1 MINLIGHIEY
11 LMLSR
16 QCVIVPG
23 LGAVLSQSISAHYD
37 VESGAWLPPVRRFS
51 FNPDLTDN
59 DGLLASSIARAQ
71 RVSYDAACRLL
82 AEAVDAMRHQ
92 LDVER
97 RLSLGR
103 IGELAM
109 DDNQLLTF
117 KPYDAER
124 LSRSAM
130 WLPSVNVK
138 TLAERR
144 AEAAANDE
152 EAIEYNRRNILARTM
167 RRIKVAAVV
176 IALIAVG
183 VALTLPLRVENAQ
196 YASLSIQKSSKQD
209 NQAQQSSLIDRPGK
223 TDNQPV
229 LVLPTFD
236 DAVTVVDTVAYNK
249 QRDAHRRALAQ
260 AKAYEAKAAA
270 AAAYAAQKPEVKP
283 QPQAQPTQVAQS
295 DNNSGRY
302 CLIIASLATMAE
314 AEAYVAHHKDSNL
327 SILAKDGHYR
337 VYALT
342 GESIADVQA
351 KSKTTGVS
359 ARYPDAWVCRR

>member
-1 MINLIGHIEY
+1 VINVIGHIEY

-59 DGLLASSIARAQ
+59 DGILASSIARAQ

-82 AEAVDAMRHQ
+82 SEAVDAMRHQ
-92 LDVER
+92 LEAER

-103 IGELAM
+103 IGELSI
-109 DDNQLLTF
+109 DDEQRLTF
-117 KPYDAER
+117 QPYDAER

-144 AEAAANDE
+144 IEAEANDE
-152 EAIEYNRRNILARTM
+152 DAIEYNRRNILARTM

-196 YASLSIQKSSKQD
+196 YATLGISKLSQQDKQS
-209 NQAQQSSLIDRPGK
+209 QESSLIERPGK
-223 TDNQPV
+223 TDKQSV

-236 DAVTVVDTVAYNK
+236 DAVTVVDTVEYNRQHDAYRK
-249 QRDAHRRALAQ
+249 SLAQ
-260 AKAYEAKAAA
+260 AKVNKAKPTAVTQ
-270 AAAYAAQKPEVKP
+270 YSVQQTTDVKP
-283 QPQAQPTQVAQS
+283 NKVQATTP

-302 CLIIASLATMAE
+302 CLIVASLGSMAE
-314 AEAYVAHHKDSNL
+314 AETYVAQHKDSNL